1 MIIFNEDVLDDIH
14 ELNKDLIKKEKN
26 FSDADKK
33 QNLDVIQKEFEGFV
47 KTISARDNKNE
58 LKKPNV
64 IVKLLRWLKSLY
76 QKTLVKA
83 HSQDVLSD
91 GKSKRGFFENLK
103 IRILRF
109 INRLLTRLETLV
121 DRRTFEQISSR
132 EKFDL
137 MNNLFISHKHNSSD
151 FRDMVGSTMEPT
163 GKYYPGDDF
172 KPGVTFRNRLY
183 GEQPKFVQFSEE

>member
-14 ELNKDLIKKEKN
+14 ELNKDTIKKEKTL
-26 FSDADKK
+26 SDGAKK
-33 QNLDVIQKEFEGFV
+33 HNLDAIQKEFERFV
-47 KTISARDNKNE
+47 KTISASDNKNE

-64 IVKLLRWLKSLY
+64 IVRLLRWLRSLY

-83 HSQDVLSD
+83 YSQDILKN
-91 GKSKRGFFENLK
+91 GKRGFFENLK

-121 DRRTFEQISSR
+121 DRRTFEQISAR

-137 MNNLFISHKHNSSD
+137 MNNLFISHKTDSSN
-151 FRDMVGSTMEPT
+151 FRDMIGSTMEPT

-172 KPGVTFRNRLY
+172 EPGVTFKNRLY
-183 GEQPKFVQFSEE
+183 GEQPKFIRFD